1 MLVISVMLKV
11 LTISL
16 ILVSSNLSLT
26 AMDADESKMGRSSV
40 EYPVKMVL

>member
-26 AMDADESKMGRSSV
+26 AMDADELKMGRSSV